1 MAAETSQTLD
11 RGLRVL
17 RVLAEAPEGLTVTE
31 LSQQMAVNRTV
42 VYRLIST
49 LEQHAL
55 IRRDTRGR
63 LFVGLGVLH
72 LASAVQ
78 PLLRDLAVPVLRS
91 LAEAIGCTA
100 HLTVADGDEALALAV
115 VEPTWTDFHVAYRI
129 GSRHPLSAGAAGKA
143 IGLLRRG
150 RQCAVRR
157 DEWRAPVGCPRPGR
171 TGARARGTARQCRDR
186 DPGRRHRRDAGRAA
200 GPRGGQGS
208 GRAVALTLSLP
219 RAPMRA
225 GAQPRG
231 PTRRGHSR
239 RARPRRPPSWIPSP
253 G

>member
-11 RGLRVL
+11 RGVRVL
-17 RVLAEAPEGLTVTE
+17 EVLADCPDGLTVTALATRLE
-31 LSQQMAVNRTV
+31 VNRTV

-55 IRRDTRGR
+55 VRRDVRGR

-72 LASAVQ
+72 LASGVQ

-129 GSRHPLSAGAAGKA
+129 GSRHPIDQGAAGKA
-143 IGLLRRG
+143 ILLGRDQRRAGTSQDAHGDRPRSSYAVTSGELQSGAHGL
-150 RQCAVRR
+150 A
-157 DEWRAPVGCPRPGR
+157 APVLGVEGLEASVGVVTLDGAIDAAVVAPRVLE
-171 TGARARGTARQCRDR
+171 
-186 DPGRRHRRDAGRAA
+186 AA
-200 GPRGGQGS
+200 AQ
-208 GRAVALTLSLP
+208 VAERL
-219 RAPMRA
+219 
-225 GAQPRG
+225 G
-231 PTRRGHSR
+231 
-239 RARPRRPPSWIPSP
+239 
-253 G
+253 